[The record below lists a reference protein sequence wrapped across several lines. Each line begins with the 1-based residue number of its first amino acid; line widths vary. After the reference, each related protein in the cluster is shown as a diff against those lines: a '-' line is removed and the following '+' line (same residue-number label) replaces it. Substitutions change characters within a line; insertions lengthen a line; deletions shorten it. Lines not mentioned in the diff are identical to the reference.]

1 MKKAKI
7 RNDKMILQLL
17 LEYSCPQLQITYF
30 PLILSHMS
38 NNYFRNDFRKTIKM
52 TNAIVSRGKKN
63 YIMKIYLFLNYKRC
77 KEQMRTNGGKTNNLI
92 PSTTCKNVQ

>member
-1 MKKAKI
+1 
-7 RNDKMILQLL
+7 
-17 LEYSCPQLQITYF
+17 
-30 PLILSHMS
+30 
-38 NNYFRNDFRKTIKM
+38 M